1 MLRVDANIR
10 AIQNRQIEQNMDS
23 MSLQMNC
30 MEKLDVAQL
39 IMKSGIADLLKSLGI
54 LKEVNKENE
63 NQLKLFRSNK
73 KRALL

>member
-1 MLRVDANIR
+1 MDVNLR

-63 NQLKLFRSNK
+63 NQLKLFRQNK
-73 KRALL
+73 KALR